1 MSRNPYV
8 REVSRSWWWLSR
20 RNYTSYMMR
29 EVTCVL
35 IGAYSAVLVVGLMRL
50 SQGQVAYEGF
60 LDAVWSPIG
69 IVFHLV
75 AFVFA
80 LYHTTSWFNVT
91 PKAMPLKVGDQRV
104 PGAAI
109 VGAHYAGWFVVS
121 LVVLI
126 VAGS

>member
-1 MSRNPYV
+1 MPDGD
-8 REVSRSWWWLSR
+8 LSLD
-20 RNYTSYMMR
+20 
-29 EVTCVL
+29 V
-35 IGAYSAVLVVGLMRL
+35 RL
-50 SQGQVAYEGF
+50 SQGPAAYEGF
-60 LDAVWSPIG
+60 LDAIWSPFG
-69 IVFHLV
+69 LVFHLV

-121 LVVLI
+121 LAVLI
-126 VAGS
+126 IAGT